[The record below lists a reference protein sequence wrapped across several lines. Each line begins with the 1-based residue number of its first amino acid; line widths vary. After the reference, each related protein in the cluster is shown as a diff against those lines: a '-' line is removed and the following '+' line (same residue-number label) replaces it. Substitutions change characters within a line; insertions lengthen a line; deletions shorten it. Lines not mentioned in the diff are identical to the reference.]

1 MSERKYSTSIQLS
14 EKQLN
19 ILNKIID
26 ATEGRPSNS
35 KILRDAFDYYV
46 TMKYPQLK
54 K

>member
-26 ATEGRPSNS
+26 ASKGRPSNA
-35 KILRDAFDYYV
+35 KVLRDAFDYYV
-46 TMKYPQLK
+46 TMKYPQFNK
-54 K
+54 